1 MSIGGIGASTYA
13 ALGYEARK
21 VQKEATQNT
30 ISGSNFSNHMGNV
43 QKSQMQG
50 GAFVLHYFDNEE
62 GERAVSAVCGADY
75 SVTVYEPKDYD
86 PSNPVYKVKVWDK
99 DGNIVE
105 RMVDV
110 SKVDPTNCDYID
122 MYAYSCYL
130 GDEKGCK
137 DAISSFMGAS
147 AAANDHWME
156 GWSYD
161 ELFIKKNW
169 IKAVNDIMQ
178 MQYDAGN
185 VKGYLDYKKFLD
197 AIEDDRKERAERKEQ
212 IDKEREEAEKKQNE
226 EENKTDSEI
235 IVKPDGSQVLV
246 TTTTIGET
254 QVSMSLEI
262 AKPIK
267 KQSPF

>member
-1 MSIGGIGASTYA
+1 MSINGIGTSPYA
-13 ALGYEARK
+13 ALGYETRK
-21 VQKEATQNT
+21 AQQTAATNNT
-30 ISGSNFSNHMGNV
+30 ADSSFASNMNTV
-43 QKSQMQG
+43 QKSQMPG
-50 GAFVLHYFDNEE
+50 GAFVFHYFDSED
-62 GERAVSAVCGADY
+62 GERAVSAACGADY
-75 SVTVYEPKDYD
+75 SVTVYEPKDFD

-99 DGNIVE
+99 DGNVVE
-105 RMVDV
+105 RMVDI

-137 DAISSFMGAS
+137 DAISSFMGAGVT
-147 AAANDHWME
+147 ANENWLE

-161 ELFIKKNW
+161 DLFSKRNW
-169 IKAVNDIMQ
+169 IKAVKDMMQ

-185 VKGYLDYKKFLD
+185 LQGYLDYKRFLD
-197 AIEDDRKERAERKEQ
+197 AIDDDRKERAERKEQ
-212 IDKEREEAEKKQNE
+212 IDKEREETEKKQNE

-262 AKPIK
+262 AKPTG
-267 KQSPF
+267 